1 MTYYAVKIPKKFPE
15 KPIEVNEFERDKK
28 VMSYADFNCLKALC
42 GPSYDM
48 WETVTV
54 RMESVP
60 FIMLVEEEGKFKGYE
75 VNALASALYGNP
87 YDVIVGD
94 VWLCVFDG
102 KEDLEFLDEVGVGM
116 IKAHLLKRYGI
127 TPQQFIVK
135 AQD

>member
-1 MTYYAVKIPKKFPE
+1 MTYYAVKIPEKFPE
-15 KPIEVNEFERDKK
+15 KPIEAHGFERDKK
-28 VMSYADFNCLKALC
+28 VMSYADFNGLKALC
-42 GPSYDM
+42 GPTYDI

-60 FIMLVEEEGKFKGYE
+60 FIMLVEEEGKFKDYA
-75 VNALASALYGNP
+75 VNTLATALYSNP

-102 KEDLEFLDEVGVGM
+102 KEDLEFLDELEVGM

-127 TPQQFIVK
+127 NPQQYVVK